1 MKPDAGIIQ
10 CTGMSIA
17 DGGQGHTECE
27 MSIGVGKVNKFKKHG
42 ATDTDTCCDELA
54 KCKNGVA
61 GTLFGCNAVFATGRG
76 SGRRH

>member
-1 MKPDAGIIQ
+1 
-10 CTGMSIA
+10 
-17 DGGQGHTECE
+17 
-27 MSIGVGKVNKFKKHG
+27 MSIGVGEVNMFKNHG